1 MPYALEQYT
10 QPAYALSEFI
20 IDVAPVKDGVVNYML
35 MLQCGR
41 FYLLKLRPAQLCD
54 CEIAWQWAND
64 PFVRELSFSSDSIS
78 WEDHVRWFA
87 ANIINPNVRYFVAEN
102 EDLGRVGQIRYD
114 ITGDEATVS
123 VLLGPESRGKGL
135 APQLISLGSTEIF
148 SEKPIRLIHA
158 FIKTNNEASVKA
170 FRHAGFHDAGITE
183 THHCPSVHMRLTVHQ
198 WRSISRSE
206 AAR

>member
-1 MPYALEQYT
+1 MPYALEQCT
-10 QPAYALSEFI
+10 QPAYALSESI
-20 IDVAPVKDGVVNYML
+20 TYVARVTDEVVDYLTMSRS
-35 MLQCGR
+35 GR

-135 APQLISLGSTEIF
+135 APQLISLGNTEIF